1 MQQKIRNALA
11 LVAFAPLAA
20 FAEDTALT
28 TGVNSLLTGINFSA
42 VISAIFSIG
51 VLVVGVDLAQI
62 AYFKVR
68 HIIKGSK

>member
-11 LVAFAPLAA
+11 LAAFTPLVA
-20 FAEDTALT
+20 FAEDTAIT
-28 TGVNSLLTGINFSA
+28 TGVTSLLTGINFGA
-42 VISAIFSIG
+42 VTAAIFSIG
-51 VLVVGVDLAQI
+51 VLVIGVDLAQI